1 MRETSSS
8 SAASAAAS
16 SASNN
21 DTNNDSD
28 PSPPPSVLAAAA
40 ASSSSVPISVSDLVP
55 FVASVLRDRAM
66 QDLQTEHDALQQE
79 LKRHQEAQLRVEITG
94 RDGNPV
100 YCQTSMK
107 YGVTCDVEG
116 TPYWEVSFDDND
128 DGTNITIPNFIEAV
142 EGLELRLGDIVI
154 FPFNTAKN
162 FNAPAE
168 HAGFDRTRDDTR
180 QMANVGFHND
190 NGVQVVGQVGPIL
203 FEEYSSLFEPTMD
216 VPGLVRVLTDHNN
229 NNSDT
234 DTVLV
239 PQLEIFVVSFPESQI
254 TGILRLLNTMG
265 SGEIFECKS

>member
-8 SAASAAAS
+8 SAAAS

-21 DTNNDSD
+21 NHNHNDSD
-28 PSPPPSVLAAAA
+28 PLPPPPPPPVLT
-40 ASSSSVPISVSDLVP
+40 ASISASPSSAVPVSVSDLVP

-142 EGLELRLGDIVI
+142 EGLELRLGDIVV

-229 NNSDT
+229 NNSHE
-234 DTVLV
+234 TVLV

-254 TGILRLLNTMG
+254 TGILRLLNRTRYML
-265 SGEIFECKS
+265 